1 MSGHSKWAN
10 IKHKKEAADKV
21 KGKAFSR
28 IAKEIM
34 VAAKMGGADPDANPR
49 LRSALT
55 SAKAVNM
62 PNANIERAIKKGV
75 GELGDAVFEEIVYE
89 GYAPGGVAVMVE
101 CLTDNKNR
109 SISDVRM
116 VFDRNNGN
124 MAGSGAVARMFRRQA
139 HFVITGDWADE
150 EKLMDVVLD
159 AGANDLTVEDGVA
172 EVWADPELFE
182 GLVKLF
188 EEKGIPTEEAE
199 LIRRPDMVT
208 EITDPA
214 IARQVLRLVERMEEL
229 DERVSNTR
237 DSLDGLKES
246 IGDTFGSME
255 SSVANLDRLQG
266 ELDGA
271 FDSTGKVKEGCE
283 ALANSILYQLNEA
296 MGTEYSLT
304 ADGFIQD
311 NDGIIQSL
319 DQVNGSIDEYV
330 QKLKQKSISE
340 AAASQYAD
348 AVQAQ
353 AEAQDNLNTAY
364 QEYLDAITQYKDVA
378 GGSDTAAYD
387 QARENLERTKQTLQ
401 ETSQAVEEA
410 EANVS
415 GLDEVMNLLGAWRGN
430 SGKRTESR

>member
-172 EVWADPELFE
+172 EVWADPEFFE

-188 EEKGIPTEEAE
+188 EEKGIPTDEAE

-229 DERVSNTR
+229 DDVQLVTANYEIA
-237 DSLDGLKES
+237 DSIAD
-246 IGDTFGSME
+246 
-255 SSVANLDRLQG
+255 
-266 ELDGA
+266 
-271 FDSTGKVKEGCE
+271 
-283 ALANSILYQLNEA
+283 QL
-296 MGTEYSLT
+296 
-304 ADGFIQD
+304 
-311 NDGIIQSL
+311 
-319 DQVNGSIDEYV
+319 
-330 QKLKQKSISE
+330 
-340 AAASQYAD
+340 
-348 AVQAQ
+348 
-353 AEAQDNLNTAY
+353 
-364 QEYLDAITQYKDVA
+364 
-378 GGSDTAAYD
+378 
-387 QARENLERTKQTLQ
+387 
-401 ETSQAVEEA
+401 EE
-410 EANVS
+410 E
-415 GLDEVMNLLGAWRGN
+415 
-430 SGKRTESR
+430 